1 MKQQSLGVNTEDLQE
16 ILSHNKAI
24 ATPPDSFEQP
34 NCASNDTLVNR
45 NESQILTNNQV
56 SSPE

>member
-16 ILSHNKAI
+16 ILSHDKVI
-24 ATPPDSFEQP
+24 GSPPDSFGQP

-45 NESQILTNNQV
+45 NESQILSNNQV

>member
-16 ILSHNKAI
+16 TLSHNKAI

-45 NESQILTNNQV
+45 NESQILSNN
-56 SSPE
+56 